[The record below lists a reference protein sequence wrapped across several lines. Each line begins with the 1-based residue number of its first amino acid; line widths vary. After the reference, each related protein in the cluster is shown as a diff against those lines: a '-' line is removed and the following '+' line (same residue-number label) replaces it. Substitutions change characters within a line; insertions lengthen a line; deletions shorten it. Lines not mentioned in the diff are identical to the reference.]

1 MESATYGAMQARTVD
16 AGRGVS
22 WWSEGWALFIKNAGM
37 WVVMS
42 LIFLVISIVLSV
54 IPILGGLA
62 LALLFPVFI
71 GGWMM
76 AARKLETGGALE
88 VADLFAGFKGKL
100 TPLVVLGGIVLGAT
114 IIMWIVI
121 AALGVGAAVG
131 MGSGRAMGAGFFSIL
146 LALLIGLSFGVLV
159 GMAMWFSPALVVFHD
174 MPPVD
179 AIKASFSAGL
189 KNIIPFL
196 VFGVLYIVAAVIA
209 SIPFGLGW
217 LVLIPVLM
225 LTMYSSYKDVFGS

>member
-1 MESATYGAMQARTVD
+1 MESATYGATQARSVD

-22 WWSEGWALFIKNAGM
+22 WWGEGWALFMKNAGM
-37 WVVMS
+37 WVVMA
-42 LIFLVISIVLSV
+42 LIFLIICIVLSV

-71 GGWMM
+71 GGFLM
-76 AARKLETGGALE
+76 AAYKLEAGGTLE
-88 VADLFAGFKGKL
+88 VGDLFAGFKEKL

-114 IIMWIVI
+114 IVMWIVI

-131 MGSGRAMGAGFFSIL
+131 MGSGQATGAGFFAIL
-146 LALLIGLSFGVLV
+146 LAGLIGLAFGVLV
-159 GMAMWFSPALVVFHD
+159 GMAMWFAPALVVFHD
-174 MPPVD
+174 TPPVD
-179 AIKASFSAGL
+179 AIKLSFAAGL
-189 KNIIPFL
+189 KNIIAFL
-196 VFGVLYIVAAVIA
+196 IFGVLYLVAAVVA

-225 LTMYSSYKDVFGS
+225 LTMYASYKDVFGR